1 MPRIMSKGLFLKHIM
16 ILLCLGSV
24 LSFGAGVCLCQNQLP
39 VFDPNAFCRVSVT
52 DSEDLQL
59 QGGYVEGST
68 FTTCYVKEGK
78 MLEVGVHA
86 TDADGDSVSISVL
99 NAPPK
104 ALFEDMGDGNASL
117 FWTPE
122 FIGPFSS
129 AQSPFELFFV
139 ATDGKS
145 SSQLRVLINVINLN
159 RKPELILPESSQVAA
174 GYQLAFQVRAED
186 LDLEEVW
193 VEALNLPPGASFNL
207 SSGMFDWKPQLADTG
222 LWSITF
228 KATDFSGGFSFKET
242 RVRILSPATFGLS
255 LGTVESLLGGVV
267 SIPINLANSESI
279 AGLELLIRFDPTV
292 FTFLGIS
299 RQGARTQ
306 GWEYFFCK
314 EKPLGLYQVVKILG
328 IADFPNQVAVQPL
341 LPDSGAIAYVSF
353 RVTSDPYLNGLLEPL
368 EFFSFDFTDNTLST
382 SRGRFISRER
392 INLNNGGVLLD
403 AGNTCVGDVNENGLP
418 FEVGDAVRLAAYLSG
433 TVKLTEQQLINSDV
447 NQDGHWATLSDL
459 VFLIN
464 QILRQEG
471 APRNDEI
478 TPDEEKAVVRITNEE
493 LKTLMRLES
502 DVPVGGALVI
512 FEGENAKVDN
522 LKLSPQAQDLNIY
535 TRQVGN
541 QFRVLV
547 IGQQGESLP
556 AGGDYLF
563 SFEGEGIDTIY
574 TSLSD
579 QQGELLSA
587 KQEHENDLLPV
598 SYALCQN
605 YPNPFNPMT
614 NIRYMVKG
622 EGGVHVDLRVY
633 NVAGQLVKT
642 LVDEE
647 KSSGEY
653 EVTWNGRNENNQE
666 VASGIYF
673 YKLKVSEFVETKK
686 MVLLK

>member
-1 MPRIMSKGLFLKHIM
+1 VPRIMSKGLFLKHIM
-16 ILLCLGSV
+16 ILLCLGSM
-24 LSFGAGVCLCQNQLP
+24 LSFGAGICLGQNQPP
-39 VFDPNAFCRVSVT
+39 VFDPHADCYVSVP
-52 DSEDLQL
+52 DGEDWQL
-59 QGGYVEGST
+59 QGGHVEGGIY
-68 FTTCYVKEGK
+68 TTCYVREGE
-78 MLEVGVHA
+78 MLEVDVHA

-99 NAPPK
+99 NSPPK
-104 ALFEDMGDGNASL
+104 ALFEDAGDGRASL

-122 FIGPFSS
+122 FVGPFSS

-145 SSQLRVLINVINLN
+145 SSQLRVLTNVINLN
-159 RKPELILPESSQVAA
+159 RKPGLVLPEYSQVAA
-174 GYQLAFQVRAED
+174 GYRLTFQVRAED
-186 LDLEEVW
+186 PDLEEVW
-193 VEALNLPPGASFNL
+193 IEALNLPPEASFDL
-207 SSGMFDWKPQLADTG
+207 SSGMFDWKPQPADTG
-222 LWSITF
+222 MWSITF
-228 KATDFSGGFSFKET
+228 KAIDLSGGSSFKEA
-242 RVRILSPATFGLS
+242 RVRVLPPATFGLN
-255 LGTVESLLGGVV
+255 LGMVESLLGGVV

-279 AGLELLIRFDPTV
+279 AGMELLIRFDPTV

-314 EKPLGLYQVVKILG
+314 EKPLGLYRVVKILG
-328 IADFPNQVAVQPL
+328 IADIPNQVSVSPL
-341 LPDSGAIAYVSF
+341 LPDSGAVAYMSF
-353 RVTSDPYLNGLLEPL
+353 RVTSDPYLNGLLIPL

-382 SRGRFISRER
+382 PRGLFITQER

-403 AGNTCVGDVNENGLP
+403 AGNTRMGDVNENGFP
-418 FEVGDAVRLAAYLSG
+418 FEVGDAVKLAAYLSG
-433 TVKLTEQQLINSDV
+433 TAKLTEQQLINSDV

-464 QILRQEG
+464 QILQQGG

-478 TPDEEKAVVRITNEE
+478 TPGEEVVIRITDEELRTSI
-493 LKTLMRLES
+493 RLES
-502 DVPVGGALVI
+502 DVPVGGAWVI

-522 LKLSPQAQDLNIY
+522 IKLSPQAQDLDIY
-535 TRQVGN
+535 TRQAGN

-547 IGQQGESLP
+547 IGQQGEALP
-556 AGGDYLF
+556 TGEGYLF

-579 QQGELLSA
+579 QNGELLSV
-587 KQEHENDLLPV
+587 KQEHESGLLPA
-598 SYALCQN
+598 SYTLCQN
-605 YPNPFNPMT
+605 FPNPFNPVT

-622 EGGVHVDLRVY
+622 EGVVRVSLRVY

-642 LVDEE
+642 LVDDE
-647 KSSGEY
+647 KSTGEY